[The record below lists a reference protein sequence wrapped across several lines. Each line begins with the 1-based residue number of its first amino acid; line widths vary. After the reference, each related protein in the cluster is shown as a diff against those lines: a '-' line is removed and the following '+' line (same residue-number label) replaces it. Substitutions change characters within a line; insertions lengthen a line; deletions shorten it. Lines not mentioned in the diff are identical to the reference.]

1 MFCCAVNVISDG
13 GGVMKRLL
21 LLLSVVALLVTASTH
36 SMAADAFGAWTNGL
50 PSAWVEGPAC
60 DPWVDYNCT
69 PSKAAVMAAKAAAK
83 AGNCDPYMNYKCL
96 DEYLG
101 DDVLTRFF
109 RYYQLEWGKGM
120 APADPHAPASSRP
133 DALIPPTPAAVPPMP
148 FTEWPYG
155 GTQNIGKTLPNSV
168 DSPLMVAIANTAL
181 GKTMSDWHIQVY
193 GWVDPAANL
202 STNTVKPA
210 GNLPISYDYT
220 PNTVQLDQAVL
231 YIERLPDEVQN
242 DHFDWGFRLSGL
254 YGVDYRY
261 TTSFGLG
268 SYQLIGHNF
277 VNGWDLPMMY
287 VDLYF
292 PVIQGLNV
300 RIGRFISI
308 PDIEAQL
315 APNNYTYVHSL
326 TYTWDNYTNEGIEFT
341 QAFTKNW
348 IAQFGVTMGTEA
360 TVWHYNLTR
369 PNLYVTSGSNA
380 AGFGPGVDPL
390 YPNANMLVDPGAVPS
405 FTGGV
410 RWTSDDGRDDLNFV
424 LDSWNGGQWGWNN
437 LQWIGFTYY
446 HKLNDYW
453 HIAFETWNIHENGVP
468 NLNNPQASALLANGG
483 TPFSPQYMPF
493 NGANAA
499 VCGGASQWSGGSA
512 IQTAGTPLKCNP
524 DEQTFL
530 LYVNYSP
537 NKLNNFSLRTEYFN
551 DPYGQRTGVPT
562 AYMDIAGSWQHWFS
576 PQVEIRPEIGY
587 YRSLN
592 NLAFNGNAAAGIAP
606 SRDWAV
612 IAASDIIIHF

>member
-1 MFCCAVNVISDG
+1 
-13 GGVMKRLL
+13 MKRLL
-21 LLLSVVALLVTASTH
+21 LLVVLLLGVTASSR

-50 PSAWVEGPAC
+50 PTAWVESRSC

-69 PSKAAVMAAKAAAK
+69 PSKAATSMALKAAA
-83 AGNCDPYMNYKCL
+83 ASGYCDPYLNYGCL
-96 DEYLG
+96 DKYLG
-101 DDVLTRFF
+101 DDFFTRFI
-109 RYYQLEWGKGM
+109 RYYELEWGKGV

-133 DALIPPTPAAVPPMP
+133 DAVIPPTPESVPPMP

-168 DSPLMVAIANTAL
+168 DSPLMVALGNTQL
-181 GKTMSDWHIQVY
+181 GKAMNDAHVQVY
-193 GWVDPAANL
+193 GWINPAGNI

-210 GNLPISYDYT
+210 GNLPVSYDYT
-220 PNTVQLDQAVL
+220 PNTVQLDQAVV

-242 DHFDWGFRLSGL
+242 DHFDWGFRVAAL
-254 YGVDYRY
+254 YGVDGRY
-261 TTSFGLG
+261 TTSFGLF
-268 SYQLIGHNF
+268 SDQLLKQNA
-277 VNGWDLPMMY
+277 VNIFDLPMVY
-287 VDLYF
+287 LDLYF

-341 QAFTKNW
+341 QALTKNW
-348 IAQFGVTMGTEA
+348 IVQFGPSIGTEA
-360 TVWHYNLTR
+360 VVWHWNATQ
-369 PNLYVTSGSNA
+369 PNPYVQSGSNA

-390 YPNANMLVDPGAVPS
+390 YPGAKMLVDPGAVPS
-405 FTGGV
+405 ITAGV

-424 LDSWNGGQWGWNN
+424 MDAWNGGQWGYNN

-453 HIAFETWNIHENGVP
+453 HLAFETWNIHENGVP
-468 NLNNPQASALLANGG
+468 NLNNPQVAALLANGG
-483 TPFSPQYMPF
+483 TPFSPQFMPF
-493 NGANAA
+493 NAPNAA
-499 VCGGASQWSGGSA
+499 VCGGAGAFGGGAA

-530 LYVNYSP
+530 VYINYSP
-537 NKLNNFSLRTEYFN
+537 NKLNNFSLRAEYFN

-562 AYMDIAGSWQHWFS
+562 AYMDMAFSWQHWLS
-576 PQVEIRPEIGY
+576 PQIELRPEIGY

-592 NLAFNGNAAAGIAP
+592 NPAFNGNAAAGIP
-606 SRDWAV
+606 PDRNYAV